1 MKSVRSRLTVTFI
14 GLIAVILAVIWGVNK
29 WYLEDFYV
37 TKKVQA
43 LNAMYTAID
52 AQIAENKDN
61 GITIEEAMERDRDA
75 NGNITEGNLQRLIRN
90 FSDSANVS
98 VLIIDNSTEDAT
110 VYSTSRD
117 TKFLKDRVDR
127 YIFGWAKAKYTIE
140 EAMERDRD
148 ANGNITEG
156 NLQRL
161 IRNFSDSA
169 NVSVLI
175 IDNSTEDATVYSTS
189 RDTKFLKDRVD
200 RYIFGWAK
208 AKYTI
213 LEENEQYKIQ
223 KTYDPQRESMYLES
237 WGFFTDNST
246 AFIMSAPLSSVG
258 ESVRLANQFLLYVGI
273 IAAAIG
279 GLVIYLT
286 ARQISK
292 PIYRLSNLSE
302 RMSNLD
308 FEAKYEPEKHEME
321 EIQVLGNSMNTL
333 SERLEETISELKSAN
348 NQLTKDI
355 EEKTKI
361 DEMRKEFIAN
371 VSHELKTPIALIQGY
386 AEGLQEGMGEEK
398 ESRDYYC
405 DVIVDEANKM
415 NQMVKQ
421 LLTLSSL
428 ESGNDKPVMDRF
440 NLTELIKGVVN
451 ASKILIEQNQIRVEF
466 DDQTPVYVWADEFK
480 IEQVVTN
487 YLSNAIHHIDG
498 EKKIIIR
505 MIPENGLVRVSVF
518 NTGTPIPEEAI
529 PNLWTKFYKV
539 DKARTRAYGGTGIG
553 LSIVKAIMDAHN
565 QQYGVKNWENGV
577 EFWFTLDGRNS

>member
-1 MKSVRSRLTVTFI
+1 MMKSVRSRLTVTFI

-127 YIFGWAKAKYTIE
+127 YIFGWAKE
-140 EAMERDRD
+140 
-148 ANGNITEG
+148 
-156 NLQRL
+156 
-161 IRNFSDSA
+161 
-169 NVSVLI
+169 
-175 IDNSTEDATVYSTS
+175 
-189 RDTKFLKDRVD
+189 
-200 RYIFGWAK
+200 
-208 AKYTI
+208 KYTI

-451 ASKILIEQNQIRVEF
+451 ASKILIEQNQIQVEF

>member
-1 MKSVRSRLTVTFI
+1 MMKSIRSRLTITFI

-29 WYLEDFYV
+29 WYLEDFYI

-43 LNAMYTAID
+43 LNGAYEAID
-52 AQIAENKDN
+52 SQIEENKEN
-61 GITIEEAMERDRDA
+61 GIPIEDAMKREKDA
-75 NGNITEGNLQRLIRN
+75 DGNITEGNLQRLIRN

-117 TKFLKDRVDR
+117 TKFLKDR
-127 YIFGWAKAKYTIE
+127 I
-140 EAMERDRD
+140 
-148 ANGNITEG
+148 
-156 NLQRL
+156 
-161 IRNFSDSA
+161 
-169 NVSVLI
+169 
-175 IDNSTEDATVYSTS
+175 
-189 RDTKFLKDRVD
+189 D

-213 LEENEQYKIQ
+213 LEENDQYKIQ

-237 WGFFTDNST
+237 WGFFSDNST
-246 AFIMSAPLSSVG
+246 AFIMSAPLSSIG
-258 ESVRLANQFLLYVGI
+258 ESVRLANQFLLYVGM
-273 IAAAIG
+273 IAVVIG
-279 GLVIYLT
+279 ALIIYLV
-286 ARQISK
+286 AKQITM
-292 PIYRLSNLSE
+292 PIHKLSNLSE
-302 RMSNLD
+302 RMSDLD
-308 FEAKYEPEKHEME
+308 FNAKYESGKHDME

-333 SERLEETISELKSAN
+333 SSRLEETISELKSAN

-361 DEMRKEFIAN
+361 DEMRKDFIAN

-415 NQMVKQ
+415 NKMVKQ

-440 NLTELIKGVVN
+440 NLTELVRGVVN
-451 ASKILIEQNQIRVEF
+451 ASKILIDQNEIQVEF

-498 EKKIIIR
+498 EKKIIIK
-505 MIPENGLVRVSVF
+505 MLPGNGIVRVSVF
-518 NTGTPIPEEAI
+518 NTGTPIPEDAI

-577 EFWFTLDGRNS
+577 EFWFTLDGSNS

>member
-1 MKSVRSRLTVTFI
+1 MKSIRSRLTVTFI

-43 LNAMYTAID
+43 LNGAYEAID
-52 AQIAENKDN
+52 SRIEENKEN
-61 GITIEEAMERDRDA
+61 GISIEDAMRREKDA
-75 NGNITEGNLQRLIRN
+75 DGNITEGNLQRLIRN

-117 TKFLKDRVDR
+117 TKFLKDR
-127 YIFGWAKAKYTIE
+127 I
-140 EAMERDRD
+140 
-148 ANGNITEG
+148 
-156 NLQRL
+156 
-161 IRNFSDSA
+161 
-169 NVSVLI
+169 
-175 IDNSTEDATVYSTS
+175 
-189 RDTKFLKDRVD
+189 D

-213 LEENEQYKIQ
+213 LEENDQYKIQ

-237 WGFFTDNST
+237 WGFFSDNST
-246 AFIMSAPLSSVG
+246 AFIMSAPLSSIG
-258 ESVRLANQFLLYVGI
+258 ESVRLANQFLLYVGM
-273 IAAAIG
+273 IAVLIG
-279 GLVIYLT
+279 ALVVYLV
-286 ARQISK
+286 AKQITM
-292 PIYRLSNLSE
+292 PIYKLSNLSE
-302 RMSNLD
+302 RMSDLD
-308 FEAKYEPEKHEME
+308 FNAKYESGKHDME

-333 SERLEETISELKSAN
+333 SELKSAN

-361 DEMRKEFIAN
+361 DEMRKDFIAN

-415 NQMVKQ
+415 NKMVKQ

-440 NLTELIKGVVN
+440 NLTELVRGVVN
-451 ASKILIEQNQIRVEF
+451 ASKILLEQNEIQVDF
-466 DDQTPVYVWADEFK
+466 DAQTPVYVWADEFK

-498 EKKIIIR
+498 EKKIIIK
-505 MIPENGLVRVSVF
+505 MLPENNIVRVSVF
-518 NTGTPIPEEAI
+518 NTGTPIPEDAI

-577 EFWFTLDGRNS
+577 EFWFTLDGSNS